1 MDTSVEAPIRL
12 TERARQRLSFIL
24 SQPELAAKFVRIA
37 IQGGGCSGFSY
48 DFSLDDALDGQDDVV
63 ISQRPDGTGAGLVID
78 SMSMIYVAGS
88 EIDWVESPGGAMF
101 NIENPNATA
110 SCGCGTSFA
119 ID

>member
-1 MDTSVEAPIRL
+1 MDNVTNGPIRL

-24 SQPELAAKFVRIA
+24 SQPDQASKFIRVA
-37 IQGGGCSGFSY
+37 VQGGGCSGFSY
-48 DFSLDDALDGQDDVV
+48 EFSLDDTIDGKEDV
-63 ISQRPDGTGAGLVID
+63 IITPSPDGTGAGLVID

-88 EIDWVESPGGAMF
+88 KIDWVESPGGSMF
-101 NIENPNATA
+101 DIENPNATA